1 MKSLLK
7 FVSMVILAVVASGP
21 LFAQSNPLV
30 GTWKLN
36 PEKSKF
42 NPGAEQTSMTRTVEA
57 QGDGV
62 KYTFDGVSG
71 DGTAIAYSFAVSFD
85 GKDNAITGSMPS
97 GADSISAKRI
107 DSNTFDAT
115 LKQGGKVIAT
125 SKVEVSQDG
134 KVTTVTSKGTN
145 ATGQATND
153 VSVYNKQ
160 SASLT
165 PPKNSTQQ
173 KFSGGSSSGR
183 LFNFCCRHSST

>member
-1 MKSLLK
+1 MKNLLK
-7 FVSMVILAVVASGP
+7 FVGIGILALAASGA
-21 LFAQSNPLV
+21 LLAQSNPLV

-36 PEKSKF
+36 SEKSKF
-42 NPGAEQTSMTRTVEA
+42 NPGPGPKSMTRTVEA

-62 KYTFDGVSG
+62 KYTFDGISA
-71 DGTAIAYSFAVSFD
+71 DGIAIAYSFAVNFD

-97 GADSISAKRI
+97 GADNISVKRI

-115 LKQGGKVIAT
+115 LKQGGKVIGT
-125 SKVEVSQDG
+125 SKVEVSEGG

-160 SASLT
+160 
-165 PPKNSTQQ
+165 
-173 KFSGGSSSGR
+173 
-183 LFNFCCRHSST
+183 

>member
-1 MKSLLK
+1 MKNLLK
-7 FVSMVILAVVASGP
+7 SVAIGILAVAASGA

-36 PEKSKF
+36 PAKSTF
-42 NPGAEQTSMTRTVEA
+42 NPGPGPKSMTRTVEA

-62 KYTFDGVSG
+62 KYTFDGISAEG
-71 DGTAIAYSFAVSFD
+71 AAIAYSFAVSFD

-107 DSNTFDAT
+107 DSNTFEAT
-115 LKQGGKVIAT
+115 SKQGGKVIGT

-145 ATGQATND
+145 ATGQPTND

-160 SASLT
+160 
-165 PPKNSTQQ
+165 
-173 KFSGGSSSGR
+173 
-183 LFNFCCRHSST
+183 

>member
-1 MKSLLK
+1 
-7 FVSMVILAVVASGP
+7 
-21 LFAQSNPLV
+21 
-30 GTWKLN
+30 
-36 PEKSKF
+36 
-42 NPGAEQTSMTRTVEA
+42 MTRTVEA

-115 LKQGGKVIAT
+115 LKQGGKVIGT

-160 SASLT
+160 
-165 PPKNSTQQ
+165 
-173 KFSGGSSSGR
+173 
-183 LFNFCCRHSST
+183 

>member
-7 FVSMVILAVVASGP
+7 FVGIGILAVAASGT
-21 LFAQSNPLV
+21 LLAQSNPLV

-36 PEKSKF
+36 SEKSKF
-42 NPGAEQTSMTRTVEA
+42 NPGPAPKSLTRTVAA

-62 KYTFDGVSG
+62 LYTFDGISA
-71 DGTAIAYSFAVSFD
+71 DGTTIAYSFALNFD

-97 GADSISAKRI
+97 GADSISAQRI
-107 DSNTFDAT
+107 DSNTFAAT
-115 LKQGGKVIAT
+115 LKQAGKVIGT

-134 KVTTVTSKGTN
+134 KVTTVTSKGAT

-160 SASLT
+160 
-165 PPKNSTQQ
+165 
-173 KFSGGSSSGR
+173 
-183 LFNFCCRHSST
+183 

>member
-7 FVSMVILAVVASGP
+7 FVAIGILAVVASGP
-21 LFAQSNPLV
+21 LFAQSNSLV

-36 PEKSKF
+36 LEKSKF
-42 NPGAEQTSMTRTVEA
+42 NPGPGPKSMTRTVEA

-62 KYTFDGVSG
+62 KYT
-71 DGTAIAYSFAVSFD
+71 FD

-160 SASLT
+160 
-165 PPKNSTQQ
+165 
-173 KFSGGSSSGR
+173 
-183 LFNFCCRHSST
+183 